1 MGFFS
6 GLLDV
11 GKSLIGP
18 LTGGL
23 IDLGGKYAQN
33 QLIGQPNANSA
44 FAQSKEGADTAW
56 ARQRLLYRN
65 RYQWTARD
73 MKRAGLNP
81 ILAASGGFSVGNAPS
96 VSSAQGYQANQ
107 PQLSGTSSALNLAQ
121 AKKED
126 ESVGL
131 IKNQALESMARA
143 QQLFKD
149 ANLKRQQAIK
159 TIKESRN
166 LSKTEQILVRQLT
179 NMEQEYYVKARQI
192 EKMGTEIIEIEARTE
207 KEQSE
212 TELVNKQKEKIGYEM
227 ELLQKQAKTLKLK
240 LNQLKRMSELYGPY
254 SGSVL
259 TALSETIKALS
270 PFGNIQ
276 R

>member
-212 TELVNKQKEKIGYEM
+212 TELVNK
-227 ELLQKQAKTLKLK
+227 LLQKQAKTLKLK